1 MSASQPP
8 STKPTA
14 ERIKESMAIL
24 QKLQELG
31 IHPTDPSYKELSG
44 RFNDWIKGGEAWVGN
59 VDFYR
64 WNRRAKV
71 LLPIKPGTIAKCDFL
86 HHVF

>member
-1 MSASQPP
+1 MNTPSPP
-8 STKPTA
+8 TKPLS
-14 ERIKESMAIL
+14 ERINESMVIL
-24 QKLQELG
+24 KQLQDLG
-31 IHPTDPSYKELSG
+31 IHTTDPSYKELSG
-44 RFNDWIKGGEAWVGN
+44 RFNDWIKSGDAWVGN

-71 LLPIKPGTIAKCDFL
+71 LLPTKPGTIAKCDFL

>member
-1 MSASQPP
+1 MEKQEKPV
-8 STKPTA
+8 KPTT
-14 ERIKESMAIL
+14 ERLQESMTIL
-24 QKLQELG
+24 QKLQDLG
-31 IHPTDPSYKELSG
+31 IPSTDPSYKELSTH
-44 RFNDWIKGGEAWVGN
+44 FNTWIKGGEAWVGN

-71 LLPIKPGTIAKCDFL
+71 LLPTKPGTVAKCDFL

>member
-1 MSASQPP
+1 MSDKV
-8 STKPTA
+8 KPTT
-14 ERIKESMAIL
+14 ERVKESMAIL

-31 IHPTDPSYKELSG
+31 IPPTDPAYKELSSK
-44 RFNDWIKGGEAWVGN
+44 FSEWIKGGEAWVGN
-59 VDFYR
+59 VDFHR

-71 LLPIKPGTIAKCDFL
+71 LLPTRPGTIAKCDFL